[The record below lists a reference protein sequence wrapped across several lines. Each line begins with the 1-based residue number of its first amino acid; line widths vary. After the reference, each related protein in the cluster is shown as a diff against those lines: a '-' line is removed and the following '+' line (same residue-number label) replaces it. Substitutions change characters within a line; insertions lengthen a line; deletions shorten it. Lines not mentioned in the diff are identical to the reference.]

1 MIAGGLL
8 SKLLRNVLVE
18 KQLHIFNSNITFY
31 SFEDGTYTHKEWIGT
46 LTYDATDDIVRQ
58 MDSLDFVTPR
68 YIWVLNG

>member
-1 MIAGGLL
+1 MIAGSLL

-18 KQLHIFNSNITFY
+18 KQLYIFNSNITFY
-31 SFEDGTYTHKEWIGT
+31 SFEDGTNTHKEWIGT